1 MLIKNIMNKQKNN
14 ISKQHYFSDNKL
26 FSVAIIVIFLL
37 SFFLRFSLASINRY
51 ANDHHFQVIQL
62 IRTTHII
69 PDRNTPSCKQ
79 CYHPKFYYL
88 STAKLIDLLSLNK
101 PMDYDYQRTFAQ
113 YVNAL
118 AGLITIGF
126 IFSFLLKINL
136 PKNIVLI
143 TTALIALN
151 PRFVS
156 INIQVTNDS
165 FAILFSTLA
174 IYFFYFFLRN
184 KKRQSIILATI
195 FTSLALLS
203 KFSGIILLMGMVL
216 ILIVKLLLSLK
227 KTASKKTKP
236 INLYAMALI
245 IFLVG
250 TISSAVLFG
259 PYYTN
264 YQTAGDPLAINIP
277 KSPPPY
283 FIKRTYLDKKNGM
296 ISVVDSFFKFRII
309 NLIQYPFMSKANQV
323 RAKTLAKTSLWTQ
336 IYARFNFIQYES
348 HPMFW
353 KNKSDNARVIAE
365 VSYLTAL
372 LPLAIFFYGFLVN
385 AQNLFLGLKKYGLNF
400 ILTNSDWIFFFFAIL
415 FLVAIMKFS
424 ADYRTVSSMKSIY
437 ILPAILSFIKILAD
451 GFLNLNNKLKKLKYK
466 KIYISAIYLIFSV
479 LMIFYVAD
487 SILLFITLKD
497 L

>member
-1 MLIKNIMNKQKNN
+1 MLIKNIMSKQKNKT
-14 ISKQHYFSDNKL
+14 SKQNYFSDNKL
-26 FSVAIIVIFLL
+26 FSIAIIVIFLL

-62 IRTTHII
+62 IRTTHTI

-101 PMDYDYQRTFAQ
+101 PMDYDYQRTLAQ

-126 IFSFLLKINL
+126 ILSFLLKINL
-136 PKNIVLI
+136 PKNIILI

-174 IYFFYFFLRN
+174 IYFFYFFLKN
-184 KKRQSIILATI
+184 KKRQSIILTTI

-216 ILIVKLLLSLK
+216 ILIIKLLLSFRK
-227 KTASKKTKP
+227 KQLLR
-236 INLYAMALI
+236 LYATALI

-250 TISSAVLFG
+250 TISSAILLG

-277 KSPPPY
+277 KSPPPH

-400 ILTNSDWIFFFFAIL
+400 ILTNSEWIFFFFAIL

-451 GFLNLNNKLKKLKYK
+451 GLLGLNNKLKNLKYK
-466 KIYISAIYLIFSV
+466 KIYFGIIYFIFSV
-479 LMIFYVAD
+479 LMISYIAD
-487 SILLFITLKD
+487 SILLFTTLKN

>member
-1 MLIKNIMNKQKNN
+1 MNKQKNN
-14 ISKQHYFSDNKL
+14 SKQNYFSKNKL
-26 FSVAIIVIFLL
+26 FPIAIFLIFSL

-51 ANDHHFQVIQL
+51 ANDHHFRVIQL
-62 IRTTHII
+62 IRTTHTI

-88 STAKLIDLLSLNK
+88 FTVKLINLLSFNK
-101 PMDYDYQRTFAQ
+101 PMDYDDQRTLAQ
-113 YVNAL
+113 YINVF

-126 IFSFLLKINL
+126 ILSFLLKTNL
-136 PKNIVLI
+136 PKNITLI

-151 PRFVS
+151 PRFIS

-165 FAILFSTLA
+165 FAILFATLTL
-174 IYFFYFFLRN
+174 YFFYFFLKN
-184 KKRQSIILATI
+184 KKRKFIILTTI
-195 FTSLALLS
+195 FASLTLLS
-203 KFSGIILLMGMVL
+203 KFSGIILMLGIIL
-216 ILIVKLLLSLK
+216 ILILQSLLSLK
-227 KTASKKTKP
+227 KKHLLKF
-236 INLYAMALI
+236 YATALI
-245 IFLVG
+245 IFSTG
-250 TISSAVLFG
+250 TISSAIFFG

-277 KSPPPY
+277 KSPPPH

-296 ISVVDSFFKFRII
+296 ISVVDSFCKFRII
-309 NLIQYPFMSKANQV
+309 NLIQYPFMSKANGV

-348 HPMFW
+348 HPMPW
-353 KNKSDNARVIAE
+353 KNKSDNARTIAE
-365 VSYLTAL
+365 VSYIAAL
-372 LPLAIFFYGFLVN
+372 LPLTIFFYGFLIN
-385 AQNLFLGLKKYGLNF
+385 IQNIFLKLKKQGLKF
-400 ILTNSDWIFFFFAIL
+400 ILTDSDWILLFFAVL

-437 ILPAILSFIKILAD
+437 ILPGLLSFLKIFID
-451 GFLNLNNKLKKLKYK
+451 GFLNLNNKLKTLKYK
-466 KIYISAIYLIFSV
+466 KVYLGIVYFIFSL

-487 SILLFITLKD
+487 SILLFTTLKN